1 MHRASLAAGAAR
13 LLAEQ
18 LGHGRLGAH
27 APGQGVAMVAI
38 GGDDVVVFPQDSDRS
53 DRDRFLAAVLMKEA
67 ADLVPL
73 LVQHLRAFL
82 EPADQHHLAQ
92 PDEGLSAVH
101 DRLRFRLNLGHF
113 NLSPE

>member
-1 MHRASLAAGAAR
+1 
-13 LLAEQ
+13 
-18 LGHGRLGAH
+18 
-27 APGQGVAMVAI
+27 MVAI
-38 GGDDVVVFPQDSDRS
+38 GGDDIVVLSENADRT
-53 DRDRFLAAVLMKEA
+53 DRNRFLAAVLMKEA

-82 EPADQHHLAQ
+82 EPADQHHLAE
-92 PDEGLSAVH
+92 PDQGLGAVH